1 MKTIH
6 TIIGFIVNLQL
17 FAYSPTAQP
26 DNYTGSSDLVPENDK
41 IYYDQNLI
49 DYAGPML
56 IHEQFAV
63 KKPIPK
69 NHGKTTEFRKYHPLV
84 KATKPLTEGVTP
96 NGKKMVVTAI
106 TATIGQFGDF
116 IAMTDVL
123 QLTAIDNNVLQATK
137 LLGKQAGLT
146 MDTVVREAMNAGAN
160 VGYASSWSGT
170 TETTHASR
178 YSLDAGAKLT
188 VLEVQKAVRTLRRN
202 NAPTFNDG
210 YYRAIIHPD
219 CAFDLM
225 RDPEWVDAHKYAAPE
240 ELYKGEIGRIAGV
253 RFVQSTEAKIFK
265 GDPFENASS
274 TPPATL
280 TVASAIST
288 ERDTIFVTPYLP
300 NNSNVGRYILIPTS
314 AGTVRR
320 KITAVSAVSTTGAAL
335 TVDENVN
342 NVAAN
347 AVIYPGEA
355 GAENIAVYSCLFMG
369 EGAYAV
375 TEVEGGGLETII
387 QPPTDP
393 LHQRSTVGWKGI
405 KTAEILIDEYLYRLE
420 VGSSMSGVATAN

>member
-1 MKTIH
+1 MKKFLGLIM
-6 TIIGFIVNLQL
+6 NLQL
-17 FAYSPTAQP
+17 FSYNPYPTTTPA
-26 DNYTGSSDLVPENDK
+26 NSTTSSDLIPENDK

-49 DYAGPML
+49 DYAQAQL
-56 IHEQFAV
+56 VHEQFAV

-84 KATKPLTEGVTP
+84 KATQPLTEGVTP
-96 NGKKMVVTAI
+96 DGKKMVVTAI

-116 IAMTDVL
+116 IAMTDML

-137 LLGKQAGLT
+137 LLGRQAGLT

-160 VGYASSWSGT
+160 VGYASTWSGT

-225 RDPEWVDAHKYAAPE
+225 RDPEWQDWHKYASPE
-240 ELYKGEIGRIAGV
+240 EAYKGEIGRIGGV

-265 GDPFENASS
+265 GDTFLNASS

-280 TVASAIST
+280 TVASAISSAT
-288 ERDTIFVTPYLP
+288 TSISVTPYLP
-300 NNSNVGRYILIPTS
+300 TNSNVGRYILIPTS

-320 KITAVSAVSTTGAAL
+320 KITGVTAVSTTGATI

-355 GAENIAVYSCLFMG
+355 GAENCAVYSCLFMG

-393 LHQRSTVGWKGI
+393 LHQRSTVGWKGV